1 MQETVFFCDILNKIY
16 NMSNVAIQQ
25 QPETV
30 DGVLVGVLV
39 NVMEPPRQK
48 GQPTNTEVIPHL
60 SPF

>member
-1 MQETVFFCDILNKIY
+1 MQETVFFCDVLNKIY

-30 DGVLVGVLV
+30 DGVLVLGV
-39 NVMEPPRQK
+39 NVMEPPRQE